1 MNAKINTTCFILL
14 FLFLITAVSAADVK
28 NETILTAQQPD
39 SNQELNKLSTSKTT
53 VKEKVTLSAPDL
65 KMYYKDGS
73 KFKAT
78 VKNKN
83 KKAITKA
90 KVDFTVNGK
99 VYSKQTDSKGNVYLT
114 ISLKSGN
121 YPITTKFAGTSK
133 YSASSKKSTITVK
146 STIKCSDF
154 KKYYKNTSPYTST
167 FYDKKGSILKN
178 TAVKFKLNSKYYS
191 VKTNS
196 KGIGKLSVN
205 TKPGTYSITITN
217 PKTSETISKKI
228 TIKSLIETTD
238 LTINNRND
246 GKFNVKVFNI
256 NGNIYPNQKVTFKL
270 NGKTYSKTTNKNGIA
285 ILDINLDAEKY
296 SITTEYL
303 DLKNTNKININKIV
317 KSASYTHTT
326 LIPNYVNVTAKLV
339 INNSVYCL
347 KSGINGIIKMPKKEL
362 FKIQIGDK
370 VYIFSTSSNSGINST
385 QLRYGYS
392 YLVPFDGSGI
402 KIDENKKNLTSA
414 GIILTKVDDYT
425 QIDYQ
430 SKTKD
435 NIALFGFYASKGL
448 DKSETLTYMEN
459 DKITAK
465 VNFQTLSFD
474 EFGVMYSLSA
484 LHGKTIYNFNYENY
498 DDSIR
503 FTNTNTPVTF
513 SYFGNSIVGYTSKE
527 DIITKF
533 RIDDTEEYEKKESI
547 SYGLNNNYRT
557 AMGFEVLQSYTII
570 NEKITQN
577 ILENWVSRNPDY
589 LSRFGVMNVYGMHLA
604 SLEVT
609 WLADILADSNSKEL
623 NVNWKRSKSL
633 TILGGINLDDT
644 YLNILNADMGMEVT
658 GDSNNTFLFRLLNSV
673 NLPNI
678 EEYALL
684 KVADRYLDKS
694 SNSLDN
700 VFSSILENTFSIA
713 QLGDLIYIF
722 SNNTNS
728 SVIINIT
735 SGVSSVILAQN
746 SIYKGSS
753 IKTTCDCCGVGILP
767 KDIIKG
773 IDDTINFI
781 KNGLETIYE
790 NKTHPFTKLL
800 YMTANLLAK
809 PLSGLGSLGMNIFTT
824 MALIQ
829 SGGVTYR
836 NEMVEKTEWHNVMD
850 KITFTR
856 PGYLQ
861 SKKIYNIPN
870 ENGDYDF
877 IEVKIKDDMTLDRNN
892 AVYIS
897 DGKTRKLSEEETYEY
912 FSDKYWSPFNIPQKY
927 WDESWNR

>member
-1 MNAKINTTCFILL
+1 M
-14 FLFLITAVSAADVK
+14 
-28 NETILTAQQPD
+28 
-39 SNQELNKLSTSKTT
+39 
-53 VKEKVTLSAPDL
+53 
-65 KMYYKDGS
+65 
-73 KFKAT
+73 
-78 VKNKN
+78 
-83 KKAITKA
+83 
-90 KVDFTVNGK
+90 
-99 VYSKQTDSKGNVYLT
+99 
-114 ISLKSGN
+114 
-121 YPITTKFAGTSK
+121 
-133 YSASSKKSTITVK
+133 
-146 STIKCSDF
+146 
-154 KKYYKNTSPYTST
+154 
-167 FYDKKGSILKN
+167 
-178 TAVKFKLNSKYYS
+178 
-191 VKTNS
+191 
-196 KGIGKLSVN
+196 
-205 TKPGTYSITITN
+205 
-217 PKTSETISKKI
+217 
-228 TIKSLIETTD
+228 
-238 LTINNRND
+238 
-246 GKFNVKVFNI
+246 
-256 NGNIYPNQKVTFKL
+256 
-270 NGKTYSKTTNKNGIA
+270 
-285 ILDINLDAEKY
+285 
-296 SITTEYL
+296 
-303 DLKNTNKININKIV
+303 
-317 KSASYTHTT
+317 
-326 LIPNYVNVTAKLV
+326 
-339 INNSVYCL
+339 
-347 KSGINGIIKMPKKEL
+347 
-362 FKIQIGDK
+362 
-370 VYIFSTSSNSGINST
+370 
-385 QLRYGYS
+385 
-392 YLVPFDGSGI
+392 
-402 KIDENKKNLTSA
+402 
-414 GIILTKVDDYT
+414 
-425 QIDYQ
+425 
-430 SKTKD
+430 
-435 NIALFGFYASKGL
+435 FGFYASKGL

-498 DDSIR
+498 NDSIR